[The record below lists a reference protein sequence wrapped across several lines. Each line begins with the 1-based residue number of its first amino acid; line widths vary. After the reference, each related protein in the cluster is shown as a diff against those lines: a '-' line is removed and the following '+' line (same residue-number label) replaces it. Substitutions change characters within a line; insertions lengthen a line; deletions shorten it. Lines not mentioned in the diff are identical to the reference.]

1 MGEYTKIE
9 DLSVIR
15 DMGTGLDNIR
25 KSFESLSKLKGKYED
40 DFGEHDLAWQFK
52 DFVEN
57 WEVRR
62 EKLAE
67 EVKHL
72 ADIAKAAAKAYEE
85 VDHDLAEAIRGD
97 GSKKSPGKGG

>member
-1 MGEYTKIE
+1 MAEYTKIE

-25 KSFESLSKLKGKYED
+25 KAFEGLSKLKGKYEG

-57 WEVRR
+57 WEIHR
-62 EKLAE
+62 EELAE
-67 EVKHL
+67 EVKRL
-72 ADIAKAAAKAYEE
+72 AAIAKAAAKAYEDI
-85 VDHDLAEAIRGD
+85 DHDLAEAIRGD
-97 GSKKSPGKGG
+97 GAKKDPGKGK